1 MSKKQ
6 KTILTISSITLTLVL
21 TLGGIWYVHDRQRI
35 EPVSDYDTTVLA
47 QNESGITH
55 VSPST
60 DLQTE
65 VTEIASSIAE
75 ILTATEAPEFPSE
88 ISIETTESPAV
99 PEVVASESA
108 RQEDIV
114 AKATKQ
120 FPVKTAETQK
130 KESPVTKKDP
140 VVTSETTTKKEEPPQ
155 TESDNPS
162 RDEEVIPKQ
171 PAKSNNE
178 KTSSTPMKSGEP
190 TKESSNKANKKSDE
204 DRTTKPSVTDSP
216 TTDPPATKTTEKV
229 TEKPTEAVTEKS
241 TEAPKCKHNWVWK
254 THIETKTIPAKT
266 HDVPVYDDGWDE
278 AVTVRKIY
286 CSSCKNIYDD
296 LDDYYEHD
304 FCFGSFGH
312 MTVIDHY
319 IHHEPELLFI
329 DTIVD
334 EPERKETVTVND
346 YQYCS
351 LCGEHK

>member
-1 MSKKQ
+1 MSKRRKI
-6 KTILTISSITLTLVL
+6 ILTISSITLTISL
-21 TLGGIWYVHDRQRI
+21 TFGGIWYARDRQRI
-35 EPVSDYDTTVLA
+35 ETVSDSDTTVLS

-65 VTEIASSIAE
+65 ATEIASSITE

-88 ISIETTESPAV
+88 ISVETTESPAV

-108 RQEDIV
+108 RQEGIV

-120 FPVKTAETQK
+120 FPIKTAETQK
-130 KESPVTKKDP
+130 KESPITKKDP
-140 VVTSETTTKKEEPPQ
+140 VVTNETTTKKDEPSQ
-155 TESDNPS
+155 IETDNPS
-162 RDEEVIPKQ
+162 RNEEVIPKQ
-171 PAKSNNE
+171 PVKSDNE
-178 KTSSTPMKSGEP
+178 KTSSTP
-190 TKESSNKANKKSDE
+190 TKESPTKAKKESNETVAS
-204 DRTTKPSVTDSP
+204 KPSLPDPP
-216 TTDPPATKTTEKV
+216 TTDPPASNTTAA
-229 TEKPTEAVTEKS
+229 KPTEAVTEKS

-254 THIETKTIPAKT
+254 THIETKIIPAKT

-278 AVTVRKIY
+278 AVTVQKIY
-286 CSSCKNIYDD
+286 CPCCKTIYED
-296 LDDYYEHD
+296 LDDYYNRD
-304 FCFGSFGH
+304 TCFGNFGH
-312 MTVIDHY
+312 ITVIDHY

-351 LCGEHK
+351 LCGEHR

>member
-1 MSKKQ
+1 MSKRRKI
-6 KTILTISSITLTLVL
+6 ILTISSITLTISL
-21 TLGGIWYVHDRQRI
+21 TLGGIWYARDHQRI
-35 EPVSDYDTTVLA
+35 ETVSDSDTTVLS
-47 QNESGITH
+47 QNESGITN

-65 VTEIASSIAE
+65 ATEIASSITE
-75 ILTATEAPEFPSE
+75 IHTATEAPEFPSE
-88 ISIETTESPAV
+88 ISVETTASPAV
-99 PEVVASESA
+99 PEVVASESV
-108 RQEDIV
+108 RQEGIV

-130 KESPVTKKDP
+130 KETSITKKDP
-140 VVTSETTTKKEEPPQ
+140 VVSSEATTKKEEASQ
-155 TESDNPS
+155 KEADNPS
-162 RDEEVIPKQ
+162 RNEEVIPKQ
-171 PAKSNNE
+171 SVKSDNK
-178 KTSSTPMKSGEP
+178 KTSSTPTKSEEP
-190 TKESSNKANKKSDE
+190 SKEAKNKPNEDCAAKSS
-204 DRTTKPSVTDSP
+204 V
-216 TTDPPATKTTEKV
+216 TDPPATDPPASNSTEKI